1 MSYFVWYLDEQAVT
15 FVNGELPKD
24 ENADIYDEPT
34 DLLPGILSA
43 EDTTWYSEL
52 ESDTRELPPI
62 PVVCDELGKYYYV
75 DIDGGAKGLR
85 SSVIYDEP
93 EFDSGISS
101 DVSPSSTV
109 ETPYYGLDTST
120 RELLPDPDAYD
131 TMVKPVYIN
140 TNIATNE
147 ATSGIICGESE
158 FDTGI
163 SSNVSPYSIVEAPY
177 YGLET
182 STREPPPAPDAYDTM
197 VKPVY
202 INTNIAANE
211 ATSGMIC
218 DEPQSDSEISLNVIP
233 SSEMESTVYIDSRCG
248 EHIGIGWSKA
258 FITIVVPETKLSEQI
273 VSLI

>member
-1 MSYFVWYLDEQAVT
+1 MSYSLLYLDEQAVT
-15 FVNGELPKD
+15 FVENDELPTE
-24 ENADIYDEPT
+24 ENADIYDEATNP
-34 DLLPGILSA
+34 LPGSSSA
-43 EDTTWYSEL
+43 EDTTLYSEP
-52 ESDTRELPPI
+52 ESDIRELPPI
-62 PVVCDELGKYYYV
+62 PVACDELGKYYYV
-75 DIDGGAKGLR
+75 DIDGGAKGVR
-85 SSVIYDEP
+85 SSVIYDES

-101 DVSPSSTV
+101 SVSPFSAVQT
-109 ETPYYGLDTST
+109 
-120 RELLPDPDAYD
+120 
-131 TMVKPVYIN
+131 
-140 TNIATNE
+140 
-147 ATSGIICGESE
+147 
-158 FDTGI
+158 
-163 SSNVSPYSIVEAPY
+163 PY

>member
-15 FVNGELPKD
+15 FVNGELPIE

-34 DLLPGILSA
+34 DLLPGSLSA
-43 EDTTWYSEL
+43 EDTNLYSEL
-52 ESDTRELPPI
+52 ESDICELPPI
-62 PVVCDELGKYYYV
+62 PVACDELGKYYYV

-93 EFDSGISS
+93 EFDSRISS
-101 DVSPSSTV
+101 DVSPSSIV

-147 ATSGIICGESE
+147 ATSVIICGESE

-163 SSNVSPYSIVEAPY
+163 SSNVSPSSIVEAPY

-182 STREPPPAPDAYDTM
+182 STREPPPASETYETM

-202 INTNIAANE
+202 VNTNIAATD
-211 ATSGMIC
+211 ATSGIIC
-218 DEPQSDSEISLNVIP
+218 DEPQSDSELPLNVIP
-233 SSEMESTVYIDSRCG
+233 SSEMES
-248 EHIGIGWSKA
+248 
-258 FITIVVPETKLSEQI
+258 IV
-273 VSLI
+273 

>member
-1 MSYFVWYLDEQAVT
+1 
-15 FVNGELPKD
+15 
-24 ENADIYDEPT
+24 
-34 DLLPGILSA
+34 
-43 EDTTWYSEL
+43 
-52 ESDTRELPPI
+52 
-62 PVVCDELGKYYYV
+62 
-75 DIDGGAKGLR
+75 
-85 SSVIYDEP
+85 
-93 EFDSGISS
+93 
-101 DVSPSSTV
+101 
-109 ETPYYGLDTST
+109 
-120 RELLPDPDAYD
+120 
-131 TMVKPVYIN
+131 MVKPVYIN

>member
-1 MSYFVWYLDEQAVT
+1 MSYSVWYLGEQAVT
-15 FVNGELPKD
+15 FVNGELPKE
-24 ENADIYDEPT
+24 ENTDIYDEPT

-163 SSNVSPYSIVEAPY
+163 SSNVSPSSIVEAPY

-182 STREPPPAPDAYDTM
+182 STREPPPASEAYETM

-202 INTNIAANE
+202 VNTNIAAND
-211 ATSGMIC
+211 ATSGIIC
-218 DEPQSDSEISLNVIP
+218 DEPQSDSELPLNVIP
-233 SSEMESTVYIDSRCG
+233 SSEMES
-248 EHIGIGWSKA
+248 
-258 FITIVVPETKLSEQI
+258 IV
-273 VSLI
+273 